1 MNNNTKNFGKPYS
14 LGNSSLPDMPST
26 ASSFDALSTNDKDQQ
41 TRTAFNRVRSYDVT
55 VDKIDLKIPGAAPI
69 FGSKNKSE
77 VLA

>member
-14 LGNSSLPDMPST
+14 LGNASLPEMPST
-26 ASSFDALSTNDKDQQ
+26 DSSFEAISTNDRDQQ

-55 VDKIDLKIPGAAPI
+55 VDKINLKIPGAAPI
-69 FGSKNKSE
+69 FGSRNKSE